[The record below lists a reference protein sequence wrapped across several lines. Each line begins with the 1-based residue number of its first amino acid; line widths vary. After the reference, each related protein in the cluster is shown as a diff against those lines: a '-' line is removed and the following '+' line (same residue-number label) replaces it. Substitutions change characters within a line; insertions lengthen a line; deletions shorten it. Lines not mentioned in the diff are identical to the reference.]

1 MNDFIQ
7 EETEYVVK
15 VEHIVSYGKT
25 VCDANTSYVERK
37 GPAASRYAYEY
48 FKEKM
53 ETEYTNV
60 YGVTNT
66 VHVLTVYRRI

>member
-1 MNDFIQ
+1 MNSFIR

-15 VEHIVSYGKT
+15 VENISSYGQM
-25 VCDANTSYVERK
+25 VCDVNTEYIERK
-37 GPAASRYAYEY
+37 GPATSRYAYEY

-66 VHVLTVYRRI
+66 VHVLAVYRRV